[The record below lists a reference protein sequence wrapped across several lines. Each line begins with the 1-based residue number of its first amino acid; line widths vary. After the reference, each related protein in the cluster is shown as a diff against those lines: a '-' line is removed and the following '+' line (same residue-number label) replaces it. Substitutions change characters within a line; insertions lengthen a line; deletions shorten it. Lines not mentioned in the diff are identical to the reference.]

1 MKSNILKLLAS
12 ALLASFFV
20 ACGDSDSSSTSSND
34 ANEAVADS
42 VAIRDSINLIDSVR
56 YIDSVRITDSLNII
70 DSVRYKTV
78 KKYLDSL
85 RITDSLNIIDS
96 VVTRVLDSINI
107 IDSIRVIDSI
117 NIIDSIHITEKF
129 NVLDSFNIMD
139 SLEIHTLEDFLGA
152 CNESTKGVIK
162 KTFIN
167 EAHRYYCCDNQTL
180 LWRIA
185 TEQEIIG
192 TINSRYVTQSAVS
205 DFIPVERVFKGL
217 ADDERLVVILR
228 HAERKDGSGTDI
240 ELTNPGRSQSQEV
253 GAKLEN
259 GLVDFYY
266 AGSEYLYTHQT
277 YYNIALRRFDAYTEG
292 DTMEVLNEK
301 WFVKNQT
308 SYYKALDDEEDV
320 GRNVTTRWA
329 YKGGYDDAFYDLKTR
344 SSELLEDY
352 LIPALE
358 ESGRRV
364 GVFISHDLVLI
375 PLVSY
380 VSEGRI
386 NLKYYESPENHWLNY
401 LAGIAVV
408 LKPDGTKVFYAV
420 KGLDSGTMTLPI
432 E

>member
-1 MKSNILKLLAS
+1 MKPNTLKLLAS
-12 ALLASFFV
+12 ALLVFFFA
-20 ACGDSDSSSTSSND
+20 ACGDSDSSSSNPND
-34 ANEAVADS
+34 ANEAATDS

-56 YIDSVRITDSLNII
+56 FIDSVVTRILDSIRI
-70 DSVRYKTV
+70 V
-78 KKYLDSL
+78 DSL
-85 RITDSLNIIDS
+85 RITDSVN
-96 VVTRVLDSINI
+96 
-107 IDSIRVIDSI
+107 VIDSTRLV
-117 NIIDSIHITEKF
+117 DSVIT
-129 NVLDSFNIMD
+129 
-139 SLEIHTLEDFLGA
+139 HTPEDFLGV
-152 CNESTKGVIK
+152 CNDSTKGEIK
-162 KTFIN
+162 EASIN
-167 EAHRYYCCDNQTL
+167 GEDRYYSCDNGTL
-180 LWRIA
+180 FWRLA
-185 TEQEIIG
+185 TEQERIG
-192 TINSRYVTQSAVS
+192 VVNSRYVTQSAVS

-217 ADDERLVVILR
+217 ADDEKLVVILR

-301 WFVKNQT
+301 WFVKNQK
-308 SYYKALDDEEDV
+308 SYYKALYDEEDV

-329 YKGGYDDAFYDLKTR
+329 YEGGYDDAFYDLKTR

-358 ESGRRV
+358 KSGRRV
-364 GVFISHDLVLI
+364 GMFISHDLVLI
-375 PLVSY
+375 PLVAY

-420 KGLDSGTMTLPI
+420 KGLDKGTMTLI
-432 E
+432 D

>member
-1 MKSNILKLLAS
+1 MI
-12 ALLASFFV
+12 
-20 ACGDSDSSSTSSND
+20 DSTRL
-34 ANEAVADS
+34 VDS
-42 VAIRDSINLIDSVR
+42 V
-56 YIDSVRITDSLNII
+56 ITHTPED
-70 DSVRYKTV
+70 
-78 KKYLDSL
+78 YLG
-85 RITDSLNIIDS
+85 
-96 VVTRVLDSINI
+96 V
-107 IDSIRVIDSI
+107 
-117 NIIDSIHITEKF
+117 
-129 NVLDSFNIMD
+129 
-139 SLEIHTLEDFLGA
+139 
-152 CNESTKGVIK
+152 CNDSTKGEIK
-162 KTFIN
+162 EASIN
-167 EAHRYYCCDNQTL
+167 GEDRYYSCDNGTL
-180 LWRIA
+180 FWRLA
-185 TEQEIIG
+185 TEQERIG
-192 TINSRYVTQSAVS
+192 VVNSRYVTQSAVS

-217 ADDERLVVILR
+217 ADDEKLVVILR

-301 WFVKNQT
+301 WFVKNQK
-308 SYYKALDDEEDV
+308 SYYKALYDEEDV

-329 YKGGYDDAFYDLKTR
+329 YEGGYDDAFYDLKTR

-358 ESGRRV
+358 KSGRRV
-364 GVFISHDLVLI
+364 GMFISHDLVLI

-420 KGLDSGTMTLPI
+420 KGLDKGTMTLI
-432 E
+432 D